1 MEGYG
6 TLKECMMEGLN
17 IESMKKSDLVLMD
30 CGESL
35 SKANKE
41 ELVSILRRIGF
52 LKQREGMKHFYRYA
66 VRILMSPTPDLIHTI
81 QS

>member
-17 IESMKKSDLVLMD
+17 IKSMKKNDLVLMD
-30 CGESL
+30 CRTRL

-41 ELVSILRRIGF
+41 ELVHILRSIGF
-52 LKQREGMKHFYRYA
+52 LK
-66 VRILMSPTPDLIHTI
+66 
-81 QS
+81 